1 MGFEW
6 NSKKLNTNLRRLPVQ
21 VDQAVATAVEFN
33 AARGE
38 TYMKTHAPWTDRTSA
53 ARNGLFTLAFHLP
66 FVRHEILFSHA
77 VAYGIWLEVANDE
90 RFAILLE
97 SIKVTGDDTMKQLE
111 GLFGRLK

>member
-6 NSKKLNTNLRRLPVQ
+6 NSRQLNRNLQRLPRQ
-21 VDQAVATAVEFN
+21 VDEQVALIVE
-33 AARGE
+33 AGASRGE
-38 TYMKTHAPWTDRTSA
+38 AYMKNNAPWTDRTSA

-77 VAYGIWLEVANDE
+77 VYYGIWLEVANDQ

-97 SIKVTGDDTMKQLE
+97 SMRVTGEDVMQQLQ

>member
-6 NSKKLNTNLRRLPVQ
+6 NSRDLNRNLRRLPRQ
-21 VDQAVATAVEFN
+21 VDEQVAAVVEFQ
-33 AARGE
+33 ATRGE
-38 TYMKTHAPWTDRTSA
+38 TYMKSHAPWTDRTSA

-77 VAYGIWLEVANDE
+77 VHYGIWLEIANDE

-97 SIKVTGDDTMKQLE
+97 SMRVTGEDAMQQLQ
-111 GLFGRLK
+111 GLFGRLR

>member
-6 NSKKLNTNLRRLPVQ
+6 NSRQLNNNLRRLPRQ
-21 VDQAVATAVEFN
+21 VDEQIAAVVEFN
-33 AARGE
+33 SSRGE
-38 TYMKTHAPWTDRTSA
+38 AYMKTNAPWTDRTSA

-77 VAYGIWLEVANDE
+77 VHYGIWLEIANDE

-97 SIKVTGDDTMKQLE
+97 SIKVTGEDTMRQLQ
-111 GLFGRLK
+111 GMFGRLR

>member
-6 NSKKLNTNLRRLPVQ
+6 NSRDLNRNLRRLPRQ
-21 VDQAVATAVEFN
+21 VDEQVAAVVEFQ

-38 TYMKTHAPWTDRTSA
+38 AYMKSHAPWTDRTSA

-77 VAYGIWLEVANDE
+77 VHYGIWLEIANDE

-97 SIKVTGDDTMKQLE
+97 SMRVTGEDAMQQLQ
-111 GLFGRLK
+111 GLFGRLR